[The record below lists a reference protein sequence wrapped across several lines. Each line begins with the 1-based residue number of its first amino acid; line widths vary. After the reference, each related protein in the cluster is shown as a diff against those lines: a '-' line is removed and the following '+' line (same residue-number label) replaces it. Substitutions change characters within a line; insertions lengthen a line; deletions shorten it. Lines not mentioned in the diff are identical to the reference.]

1 MFLFPQLLCWGSV
14 DVPALLAELTH
25 AWEASH
31 IMRLIWVSLKT
42 MLATE
47 TSARQAAAAWDNA
60 ALRIKNAEDRAALM
74 EGVALERISRAK
86 AENAAALA
94 STREDAE
101 GFVRKI
107 TLLEDELTSER

>member
-47 TSARQAAAAWDNA
+47 TSARQAAAAWDS
-60 ALRIKNAEDRAALM
+60 AALM

-86 AENAAALA
+86 AENVAALA

-101 GFVRKI
+101 SFVRKI